1 MLRQQTLEEL
11 SNIYLIDYDEN
22 NIITYVNQMRWIS
35 WVALEHLITV

>member
-22 NIITYVNQMRWIS
+22 NIITYVNQMR
-35 WVALEHLITV
+35 